1 MVKRYISVEQGNA
14 TMKTGNTLKKAR
26 GFLSRLRRDESGNTL
41 AMVAAGIFP
50 LIGMVGGA
58 ADMSRAYMTK
68 ARMQQACDAG
78 ALAARR
84 AMSTGTLTVA
94 NKNTG
99 YQFFDFN
106 FPSGSYGSTLVSREY
121 TQPVVNS
128 VTQTIVNGRA
138 EATVPTM
145 LMQVFG
151 KEQLEVIVTCT
162 STQDVANADVAMV
175 LDVTGSMNSSMPLS
189 STGTATTTRIAAL
202 RQSVRA
208 FYNSLGPGRAGGDLS
223 KGRIRYAFIPY
234 GTTVNNAYLLTNNH
248 LVDQWSYQSRL
259 AVARSYWGW
268 TETGTETFSGYSDY
282 SPTIAPAN
290 ALNVSNYNGPSDVSG
305 GGSIT
310 ITNADGST
318 STMDKVITV
327 VPAFPGPG
335 TVAATSSTC
344 GNANTLA
351 PNIAAL
357 SHSFGSAGTETL
369 GTTSTPVHPD
379 ATRNRT
385 YSNPRTVTPAAYK
398 YEWRSSQCRLRLSTN
413 KSAAR
418 WTQTRGRTSTR
429 PLSWQNY
436 TGHELVYGQV
446 STNVSVLKA
455 GGSSWN
461 NSLTMQMSIT
471 NPVSYSNIKLS
482 GSTTNSSFTLGT
494 AANNTV
500 SFLGCTEDR
509 TTDTSINGSTSISS
523 IPSGAIDMQFSTL
536 ASTGD
541 DNTRWKPYLHNM
553 VFDTNGSSKSSS
565 NILDECPSPALKL
578 AEYAT
583 YNSNITTNYPNLFSN
598 STSITSLY
606 YPRQSN
612 ALLNAPTLQ
621 NYIDRVRLTDGT
633 LHDVGF
639 IWGMHLLSGQGM
651 FASENPD
658 TFNNVPVNRHIVF
671 MTDGEMNPGEERYVF
686 SGFNQRDGR
695 LAPASTSD
703 SGMKQVQNRR
713 LRMMC
718 ENAKQQGIIVWV
730 VAITGSTPQDYADLE
745 ACASAPENF
754 KTASNQTD
762 LVNSFTVIGQA
773 IGGLRI
779 SE

>member
-1 MVKRYISVEQGNA
+1 
-14 TMKTGNTLKKAR
+14 MKTGNTLQKAR
-26 GFLSRLRRDESGNTL
+26 GFLSRLRKDESGNTL

-68 ARMQQACDAG
+68 ARMQQACDSG

-84 AMSTGTLTVA
+84 AMSTGTLTTA
-94 NKNTG
+94 NKNSG

-106 FPSGSYGSTLVSREY
+106 FPAGSYGSTLISREY

-138 EATVPTM
+138 EANVPTM
-145 LMQVFG
+145 LMRVFG
-151 KEQLEVIVTCT
+151 NEEIELVVTCT

-175 LDVTGSMNSSMPLS
+175 LDVTGSMNSSMPLA

-234 GTTVNNAYLLTNNH
+234 GTTVNNAYLLTNDH
-248 LVDQWSYQSRL
+248 LVNSWNYQSRL

-268 TETGTETFSGYSDY
+268 TETGTETFSGYSAY
-282 SPTIAPAN
+282 SPTVAPAN
-290 ALNVSNYNGPSDVSG
+290 ALAVANYNSPADVTG
-305 GGSIT
+305 TGTIT
-310 ITNADGST
+310 ITNANGST
-318 STMDKVITV
+318 SSMDKVITV
-327 VPAFPGPG
+327 VPAIPGPG
-335 TVAATSSTC
+335 TVAATSSNC

-351 PNIAAL
+351 TNIAAV
-357 SHSFGSAGTETL
+357 SHSFGSAGTETQ
-369 GTTSTPVHPD
+369 TSASTPVRPA

-385 YSNPRTVTPAAYK
+385 YSNPRTVTPTAYK
-398 YEWRSSQCRLRLSTN
+398 YEWRSSQCRLRSSTN
-413 KSAAR
+413 RTAAR

-429 PLSWQNY
+429 ALTWTNY
-436 TGHELVYGQV
+436 VGSELVYGQV
-446 STNVSVLKA
+446 NTNVSGLKA
-455 GGSSWN
+455 GGSNWN
-461 NSLTMQMSIT
+461 TSFTLPLSIT
-471 NPVSYSNIKLS
+471 SPTTYSNITLS
-482 GSTTNSSFTLGT
+482 GSTANSTFTLGT

-500 SFLGCTEDR
+500 TFLGCTEDR
-509 TTDTSINGSTSISS
+509 TTDTTINSSTSISS
-523 IPSGAIDMQFSTL
+523 IPSGAIDMQFTTL

-553 VFDTNGSSKSSS
+553 VFDTDGSSKSSS

-578 AEYAT
+578 AEFAT
-583 YNSNITTNYPNLFSN
+583 YNSNISTTYPNLFSN
-598 STSITSLY
+598 SAAITSLY
-606 YPRQSN
+606 YPRNTTNS
-612 ALLNAPTLQ
+612 LLNAPTLQ
-621 NYIDRVRLTDGT
+621 NYIDRIRLVDGT

-651 FASENPD
+651 FAAENPD

-686 SGFNQRDGR
+686 SGFNQRDAR
-695 LAPASTSD
+695 LAPASTSNN
-703 SGMKQVQNRR
+703 SMKLVQNRR
-713 LRMMC
+713 LRIMC
-718 ENAKQQGIIVWV
+718 ENAKQQGIVVWV

>member
-1 MVKRYISVEQGNA
+1 
-14 TMKTGNTLKKAR
+14 MKTGNTLQKAR
-26 GFLSRLRRDESGNTL
+26 GFLSRLRKDESGNTL

-68 ARMQQACDAG
+68 ARMQQACDSG

-84 AMSTGTLTVA
+84 AMSTGTLTTA

-106 FPSGSYGSTLVSREY
+106 FPTGSYGSTLISREY

-138 EATVPTM
+138 EANVPTM
-145 LMQVFG
+145 LMRVFG
-151 KEQLEVIVTCT
+151 NEEIELVVTCT

-175 LDVTGSMNSSMPLS
+175 LDVTGSMNTSMPLA

-248 LVDQWSYQSRL
+248 LVDSWNYQSRL
-259 AVARSYWGW
+259 AVARNYWGW
-268 TETGTETFSGYSDY
+268 TETGTETFSGYSAWTPN
-282 SPTIAPAN
+282 SNGSLPSGVFSTG
-290 ALNVSNYNGPSDVSG
+290 NYNSFGTVSG
-305 GGSIT
+305 SGSQT
-310 ITNADGST
+310 VTNADEST
-318 STMDKVITV
+318 SSMAKTITT
-327 VPAFPGPG
+327 VPIATSPF
-335 TVAATSSTC
+335 TATATSSNCT
-344 GNANTLA
+344 NANTLA
-351 PNIAAL
+351 RGMAGI
-357 SHSFGSAGTETL
+357 SHSFASAGTETQ
-369 GTTSTPVHPD
+369 TAINTPVRGTHT
-379 ATRNRT
+379 TRNRT
-385 YSNPRTVTPAAYK
+385 YSQPRTVTPTAYRYAWTGSPAA
-398 YEWRSSQCRLRLSTN
+398 CRLQSASAKNSTPP
-413 KSAAR
+413 R
-418 WTQTRGRTSTR
+418 WTQARGRTSTR
-429 PLSWQNY
+429 PLTWTNY
-436 TGHELVYGQV
+436 VGSELVYGQV
-446 STNVSVLKA
+446 NTNVSGLKA
-455 GGSSWN
+455 GGSNWN
-461 NSLTMQMSIT
+461 TTFTLPLSIT
-471 NPVSYSNIKLS
+471 SPTTYSNITLS
-482 GSTTNSSFTLGT
+482 GSTTNSTFTLGT

-500 SFLGCTEDR
+500 TFLGCTEDR
-509 TTDTSINGSTSISS
+509 TTDTTINGSTSIGS

-541 DNTRWKPYLHNM
+541 NNTRWKPYLHNM
-553 VFDTNGSSKSSS
+553 VFDTNGTSKSSS
-565 NILDECPSPALKL
+565 NILSECPSPALKL
-578 AEYAT
+578 AEFAT
-583 YNSNITTNYPNLFSN
+583 YNSNISTTYPNLFSN
-598 STSITSLY
+598 SAAITSVY
-606 YPRQSN
+606 YPRNTTNS
-612 ALLNAPTLQ
+612 LLNAPTLQ
-621 NYIDRVRLTDGT
+621 NYIDRIQLVDGT
-633 LHDVGF
+633 LHDIGF

-651 FASENPD
+651 FAAENPD
-658 TFNNVPVNRHIVF
+658 TFNNVPVTRHIVF
-671 MTDGEMNPGEERYVF
+671 MTDGEMNPGEDRYVF

-695 LAPASTSD
+695 LAPASTND
-703 SGMKQVQNRR
+703 SGMKVIQNRR

-718 ENAKQQGIIVWV
+718 ENAKQQGIVVWV

-754 KTASNQTD
+754 KTANNQTD

-779 SE
+779 SQ